1 MSSGSGGIANLT
13 SFRLPSA
20 PQFGVGNLIKSLSPK
35 GSDPLRRGHEK
46 SIILASPPKG
56 LTPWGI
62 GSEFAVALAFVF
74 ASLFIAGCATEEED
88 HAHSHIVYHHRP
100 ENFKVAVLRLDEM
113 HRILTGPES
122 LPPVKTFADLSHSH
136 EHNDD
141 DEHSHHHHSHQDEV
155 ISIGIFQEYFDI
167 VRWLPTIAAD
177 NDLPKS
183 EWDPI
188 NESCKELSRL
198 VQEIESELKSADSN
212 KQSADDRMRALY
224 CDRTKSFETAISELQ
239 AKLSVYD
246 AWQKKVV
253 N

>member
-1 MSSGSGGIANLT
+1 MLTGWLALGGL
-13 SFRLPSA
+13 SFL
-20 PQFGVGNLIKSLSPK
+20 
-35 GSDPLRRGHEK
+35 
-46 SIILASPPKG
+46 
-56 LTPWGI
+56 
-62 GSEFAVALAFVF
+62 
-74 ASLFIAGCATEEED
+74 GCATNEED
-88 HAHSHIVYHHRP
+88 HAHSHIVYYHRP
-100 ENFKVAVLRLDEM
+100 ADFKAAVVRLDQM
-113 HRILTGPES
+113 HQILTGPEE
-122 LPPVKTFADLSHSH
+122 LPPAKTFSDLSQSH
-136 EHNDD
+136 DHNDD
-141 DEHSHHHHSHQDEV
+141 DGRTTRNKSHQEEV
-155 ISIGIFQEYFDI
+155 IKVGIFQEYFDI

-188 NESCKELSRL
+188 NERCQELSRL
-198 VQEIESELKSADSN
+198 VQEIESDLKSPDSN

>member
-1 MSSGSGGIANLT
+1 MLKAFSRNSCLKT
-13 SFRLPSA
+13 
-20 PQFGVGNLIKSLSPK
+20 
-35 GSDPLRRGHEK
+35 LR
-46 SIILASPPKG
+46 A
-56 LTPWGI
+56 I
-62 GSEFAVALAFVF
+62 GSMLPRGAYMLTGWLALGGLSF
-74 ASLFIAGCATEEED
+74 LGCATNEED
-88 HAHSHIVYHHRP
+88 HAHSHIVYYHRP
-100 ENFKVAVLRLDEM
+100 ADFKAAVVRLDQM
-113 HRILTGPES
+113 HQILTGPEA
-122 LPPVKTFADLSHSH
+122 LPPAKTFSDLSQSH
-136 EHNDD
+136 DHDD
-141 DEHSHHHHSHQDEV
+141 DDGHTTLNKSHQEEV
-155 ISIGIFQEYFDI
+155 IEVGIFQEYFDI

-188 NESCKELSRL
+188 NESCQELSRL
-198 VQEIESELKSADSN
+198 VQEIESDLKSPDSN